1 MNKIGGG
8 DKKSLQKIIVLI
20 CLMFL
25 VACEG
30 SKEQNLTISYNSPQQ
45 IEPLT
50 RLNRDNPSVTVQSA
64 PQSITQGKIVFVP
77 VYSHIYHGD
86 RQEPFLLTITMTVRN
101 TSLTESIVVRSVRY
115 YNSAGKLVK
124 QSTEGDLKIAPLATT
139 AFYIPQQDVSGGSG
153 ASFIVEWVT
162 DKKGITEPVIEA
174 VMISTSFQQG
184 VSFTSGGRVI
194 GEIKP

>member
-1 MNKIGGG
+1 MNKIGRREWL
-8 DKKSLQKIIVLI
+8 KKIIVL
-20 CLMFL
+20 
-25 VACEG
+25 ACVIVLAACDET
-30 SKEQNLTISYNSPQQ
+30 KQQTLTISYNSPQQ

-50 RLNRDNPSVTVQSA
+50 RLNRDNPSVTVRSNEG
-64 PQSITQGKIVFVP
+64 PLDKGKIVFVP

-86 RQEPFLLTITMTVRN
+86 RQEPFLLTITLSIRN
-101 TSLTESIVVRSVRY
+101 TSLTKSLVVRSIRY

-124 QSTEGDLKIAPLATT
+124 QSGEGNLQIAPLAAA

-162 DKKGITEPVIEA
+162 DEKAITEPVIEA

-184 VSFTSGGRVI
+184 VSFTSTGKVI
-194 GEIKP
+194 GQIKP